1 MNFNV
6 STCVTKQLYVNLTDL
21 IVSSLL
27 SISVRSLTNPEDE
40 MNGRF
45 GRPFTLSPVNH
56 CVSFLNRKKKNCG
69 KCIGVRLFTFEMRRH
84 LRRWLASL
92 YGDSKKKLH
101 CWCYCN
107 ELTYRRHCGARRPV
121 RAEHSSRIQR
131 PLDRREAPR
140 SAEVS
145 GRKTLPTSSSQPLLQ
160 LFFFLNFRI
169 NNNII
174 SAIFHQ
180 VYTKSVLYIY
190 VCAILLLFFFFSFVQ
205 DKQSFI
211 TLTY

>member
-1 MNFNV
+1 
-6 STCVTKQLYVNLTDL
+6 
-21 IVSSLL
+21 
-27 SISVRSLTNPEDE
+27 
-40 MNGRF
+40 
-45 GRPFTLSPVNH
+45 
-56 CVSFLNRKKKNCG
+56 
-69 KCIGVRLFTFEMRRH
+69 MRRH

-160 LFFFLNFRI
+160 LFIFLNFRI

-180 VYTKSVLYIY
+180 VYTKSVLYIC
-190 VCAILLLFFFFSFVQ
+190 VCDSSFFFFFIRPRQTIVYHVDLLIRSFFRGGGGGNVNKEKCNNNHIPAVARRPAMTKDAVQ
-205 DKQSFI
+205 KREQRRSAAMMYNSAE
-211 TLTY
+211 TANEVTTQPAW